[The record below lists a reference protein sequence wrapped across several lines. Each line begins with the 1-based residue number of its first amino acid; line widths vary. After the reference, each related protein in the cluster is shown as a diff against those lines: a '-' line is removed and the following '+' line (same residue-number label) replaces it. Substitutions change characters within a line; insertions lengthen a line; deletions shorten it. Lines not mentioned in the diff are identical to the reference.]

1 LGFVYNTRLIKVFNL
16 RVGATSLQKRLI
28 LEKYYRTPEVFNKKK
43 GGEVENRFYAE
54 ILSIHAL
61 FKCKKCSAPNYFVHE
76 FWTPM
81 KNSDDEARKF
91 IRGIETTGSYTE
103 EKLFGAYHYPNFNK
117 QKAPEWTKDL
127 PEKIMLLMWEVYS
140 SFNAALPALCAMG
153 IRAVIDIYA
162 VSKVGDI
169 GGFKNK
175 LSTLK
180 RNGHLSD
187 SQHSALEAITEVGN
201 ASAHR
206 GFRPTKLQVEAGL
219 AALEAIF
226 FFELQEN
233 KFKELKS
240 SIPPRI

>member
-1 LGFVYNTRLIKVFNL
+1 MEAWMHCWSCEHDTP
-16 RVGATSLQKRLI
+16 QKRLI
-28 LEKYYRTPEVFNKKK
+28 LERYYRTPEIFNKKK
-43 GGEVENRFYAE
+43 GGEVKNRLYAE
-54 ILSIHAL
+54 VLSTHAF
-61 FKCKKCSAPNYFVHE
+61 FKCIKCSAPNYFIHE
-76 FWTPM
+76 FWTP
-81 KNSDDEARKF
+81 KENSDNEARKF
-91 IRGIETTGSYTE
+91 FHDIEATGIYTQE
-103 EKLFGAYHYPNFNK
+103 HLYGVYHYPNFKK

-169 GGFKNK
+169 GGFKKK
-175 LSTLK
+175 LNTLK

-187 SQHSALEAITEVGN
+187 GQHSALEAITEVGN

-206 GFRPTKLQVEAGL
+206 GFKPTKLQVETGL